1 MMIYLTP
8 IVSKLKKTSGIN
20 PPKVKKFALNSQL
33 QTVQILT
40 NDVQMLIF
48 CLSYFTTAVLTY
60 EIGSVNV
67 IITNPLWVVN
77 TRIKMQGTKGNDQDE
92 TSRFKV

>member
-1 MMIYLTP
+1 MWYRHQ
-8 IVSKLKKTSGIN
+8 
-20 PPKVKKFALNSQL
+20 KVKKFALNSQL
-33 QTVQILT
+33 QTVQLLT
-40 NDVQMLIF
+40 NDVQTLIF
-48 CLSYFTTAVLTY
+48 CLSDFTTAVLTY

>member
-1 MMIYLTP
+1 
-8 IVSKLKKTSGIN
+8 
-20 PPKVKKFALNSQL
+20 
-33 QTVQILT
+33 
-40 NDVQMLIF
+40 MLIF

>member
-1 MMIYLTP
+1 MWH
-8 IVSKLKKTSGIN
+8 KLQKI
-20 PPKVKKFALNSQL
+20 KKFALNSQL

-40 NDVQMLIF
+40 NDVQMLVL
-48 CLSYFTTAVLTY
+48 CLSYIITTVLTY

-77 TRIKMQGTKGNDQDE
+77 TRIKMQGTKGNDHDE
-92 TSRFKV
+92 TSRFKVSDLTKNSF